1 MTVYKND
8 ERVGV
13 MQHSGLTGRYRWSAS
28 LQKKGHSVSIEA
40 KPPPE

>member
-1 MTVYKND
+1 MVNVPIGIINGFGGTFTTACGY
-8 ERVGV
+8 
-13 MQHSGLTGRYRWSAS
+13 A